1 MFQRH
6 SAVLKVALS
15 SLSLI
20 ASAAFYGIRAARP
33 PTDAD
38 CTELLFPGSPANEAV
53 EYHWENFRDHY
64 VPYAV
69 YRGPPTP
76 DRQAAWDE
84 FTPYS
89 WPSNLPAWDDALS
102 ILVGVVGVA
111 PSHPIS
117 TRAAFAVP
125 GVVLQMNCLVS
136 LPWAVHEKHDIDG
149 LRQKLL
155 RQFVYRDYNQT
166 LFTPSSRQQVDR
178 CISVLREHLV
188 CACDTTPYLIANNA
202 SFPRGIVPVTGNDH
216 YCRSYDKVLEW
227 AASHFVSPHH
237 SLLDG
242 LHSCR
247 VSR

>member
-20 ASAAFYGIRAARP
+20 ASAAFYGIRVARP

-84 FTPYS
+84 FTPF
-89 WPSNLPAWDDALS
+89 
-102 ILVGVVGVA
+102 GVVGVA

-125 GVVLQMNCLVS
+125 GVVLQMNCL
-136 LPWAVHEKHDIDG
+136 
-149 LRQKLL
+149 KLL

-237 SLLDG
+237 SLLDSI
-242 LHSCR
+242 L
-247 VSR
+247 VV